1 MHEVNPQKMVYTS
14 KPSGNG
20 LYQLHR
26 RATACAEF
34 QLLLPSRFR
43 ENDFAASPV
52 RAFAALGC
60 RTEDTVD
67 YHRPVPPEESR
78 RIARVFGALYLIT
91 FATSIPALWLYQPVL
106 KDPAGYIT
114 GAGHNNKILLGA
126 FLELLLIISNIGTAT
141 VVFPL
146 LKRVNEVCAISYVT
160 ARVMECTFILVGI
173 LTMVAVVTLQRNPS
187 AGTSATLGSI
197 AYTLAAIK
205 DWTFLFGPGFVVG
218 IGNGLLLGYLMYRS
232 ELVPRRW
239 AVLGLIAGPVLIVSA
254 IAVMFGVA
262 QQGGPLQSI
271 ATVPEAIWELFLGIY
286 PLVWGFNQAAPIL
299 RGDTRPGTV

>member
-78 RIARVFGALYLIT
+78 RIAQVFGALYLIT

-146 LKRVNEVCAISYVT
+146 LKRVNEVCAISY
-160 ARVMECTFILVGI
+160 
-173 LTMVAVVTLQRNPS
+173 S
-187 AGTSATLGSI
+187 
-197 AYTLAAIK
+197 
-205 DWTFLFGPGFVVG
+205 
-218 IGNGLLLGYLMYRS
+218 
-232 ELVPRRW
+232 
-239 AVLGLIAGPVLIVSA
+239 
-254 IAVMFGVA
+254 
-262 QQGGPLQSI
+262 
-271 ATVPEAIWELFLGIY
+271 
-286 PLVWGFNQAAPIL
+286 
-299 RGDTRPGTV
+299 

>member
-1 MHEVNPQKMVYTS
+1 MSVI
-14 KPSGNG
+14 
-20 LYQLHR
+20 
-26 RATACAEF
+26 
-34 QLLLPSRFR
+34 
-43 ENDFAASPV
+43 FAVPRDPFAVQAV
-52 RAFAALGC
+52 RVFAALGY
-60 RTEDTVD
+60 RTEDTLD

-78 RIARVFGALYLIT
+78 RIARTFGALYLIT
-91 FATSIPALWLYQPVL
+91 FITSIPALWLYQPVL
-106 KDPAGYIT
+106 DDPAGYIA
-114 GAGHNNKILLGA
+114 GAGHDNKILLGA

-146 LKRVNEVCAISYVT
+146 LKRVNEICAISYVT

-173 LTMVAVVTLQRNPS
+173 LTMVTVVTLQRNPS

-232 ELVPRRW
+232 ELVPKRM
-239 AVLGLIAGPVLIVSA
+239 AMLGLIAGPLLIISA

-271 ATVPEAIWELFLGIY
+271 ATVPEAVWELFLGIY
-286 PLVWGFNQAAPIL
+286 PLVWGFNLAAPIL
-299 RGDTRPGTV
+299 RGDTRSGTV